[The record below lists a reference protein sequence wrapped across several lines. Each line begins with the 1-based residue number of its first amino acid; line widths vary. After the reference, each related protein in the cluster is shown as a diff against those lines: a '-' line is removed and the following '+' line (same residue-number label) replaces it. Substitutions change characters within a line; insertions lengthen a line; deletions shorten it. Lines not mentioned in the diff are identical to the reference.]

1 VKSVEQYVRLC
12 GRIGNLSES
21 LTGVSIV
28 DAYFGPN
35 NLAPEK
41 QTRSTEPESIL
52 QDIGSLIDNIKS
64 TIRNQL
70 RREYLLGE
78 ILSLQAVVEWLS
90 GADISYGQLVKRLF
104 NIDMKAYPESAID
117 RQIQRVD
124 DAFTGFPGAN
134 MRERVDRFLTTGE
147 LRGEPLR
154 NLIEGELQNK
164 ASEVGRL
171 FKERV
176 FSKIGGRIR
185 DNGVRY
191 SAVTD
196 KPWGGYNYYLG
207 GFKSTNEFNVDH
219 PMNREVALSVIYHEY
234 EHHVNNLFR
243 ERAYLMNRYAEL
255 SVVPLHT
262 GRSVISEG
270 TADSA
275 KEFLR
280 IADESP
286 TSRAMEVL
294 STLRRMVS
302 INAAIMMNDRGLG
315 IEEVAPY
322 IAERGLRTPDSAKA
336 TTDFFKPKTDDGRV
350 NIWAPYVFTYHI
362 GKTGFVMPTFEKA
375 VEKGLLADFF
385 RTLYLTPFSGSSAT
399 WKAAFEWL

>member
-1 VKSVEQYVRLC
+1 MKTVEQYVRTC
-12 GRIGNLSES
+12 GRIGNFSER

-28 DAYFGPN
+28 DAYFGPSS
-35 NLAPEK
+35 LAPEK
-41 QTRSTEPESIL
+41 QTGSTEPESIL
-52 QDIGSLIDNIKS
+52 EDIGPLIDNIKG

-70 RREYLLGE
+70 RTEYLLGE
-78 ILSLQAVVEWLS
+78 IHSLQTLVEWLS

-104 NIDMKAYPESAID
+104 NIDMKAYPESVID
-117 RQIQRVD
+117 RQIQRAD
-124 DAFTGFPGAN
+124 EAFIGFPGADL
-134 MRERVDRFLTTGE
+134 RERADRFMTTGE

-154 NLIEGELQNK
+154 NLIEGELQDK

-191 SAVTD
+191 KAVTN

-207 GFKSTNEFNVDH
+207 DFKSMNEFNVDH
-219 PMNREVALSVIYHEY
+219 PMNREVSLSVIYHEY

-243 ERAYLMNRYAEL
+243 ERAYLKNRYLEL

-270 TADSA
+270 SADSA

-286 TSRAMEVL
+286 TAR
-294 STLRRMVS
+294 
-302 INAAIMMNDRGLG
+302 
-315 IEEVAPY
+315 
-322 IAERGLRTPDSAKA
+322 
-336 TTDFFKPKTDDGRV
+336 
-350 NIWAPYVFTYHI
+350 
-362 GKTGFVMPTFEKA
+362 
-375 VEKGLLADFF
+375 
-385 RTLYLTPFSGSSAT
+385 
-399 WKAAFEWL
+399 AFEELKFTETNGLHQRCNHDE

>member
-1 VKSVEQYVRLC
+1 VKAVEQYVRLC
-12 GRIGNLSES
+12 GRIGNFSER

-28 DAYFGPN
+28 DAYFGPPS
-35 NLAPEK
+35 LAPEN
-41 QTRSTEPESIL
+41 QTGGPEPESIL
-52 QDIGSLIDNIKS
+52 QDIGSLIDNIEG

-78 ILSLQAVVEWLS
+78 TRSLQAVVEWLS

-104 NIDMKAYPESAID
+104 NIDMKAYTEIAID
-117 RQIQRVD
+117 QQIQRVD
-124 DAFTGFPGAN
+124 EVFIGFPGADV
-134 MRERVDRFLTTGE
+134 RERADRFMTTGE
-147 LRGEPLR
+147 LRGEPLK
-154 NLIEGELQNK
+154 NLIEGELQDK

-176 FSKIGGRIR
+176 FSKIGGDIR
-185 DNGVRY
+185 DKGVRY
-191 SAVTD
+191 KAVTD

-207 GFKSTNEFNVDH
+207 GFKSMNEFNVDH
-219 PMNREVALSVIYHEY
+219 PMNREVSLSVIYHEY

-243 ERAYLMNRYAEL
+243 ERAYLKNRYLEL

-275 KEFLR
+275 KEFLG

-286 TSRAMEVL
+286 TARAFEEL
-294 STLRRMVS
+294 SSLRRMVS
-302 INAAIMMNDRGLG
+302 INAAIMMNDRGVG
-315 IEEVAPY
+315 VEEVTPY
-322 IAERGLRTPDSAKA
+322 IAERGFRPTDSARA

-350 NIWAPYVFTYHI
+350 NIWAPYVFTYHV
-362 GKTGFVMPTFEKA
+362 GKTDFVMPKFEKA
-375 VEKGLLADFF
+375 VEKGLVEDFF
-385 RTLYLTPFSGSSAT
+385 RVLYLNPFSGSSVT
-399 WKAAFEWL
+399 WKAAFDWL

>member
-1 VKSVEQYVRLC
+1 VKAAEQYVQLC
-12 GRIGNLSES
+12 GRVGNLSRS

-28 DAYFGPN
+28 DAYFGPPS
-35 NLAPEK
+35 LAPEK
-41 QTRSTEPESIL
+41 QAERTEPESIL
-52 QDIGSLIDNIKS
+52 QDIGSLIDIVKGS
-64 TIRNQL
+64 IRNEL

-78 ILSLQAVVEWLS
+78 IGSLQTVVEWLS

-104 NIDMKAYPESAID
+104 SIDMKAYPESVID
-117 RQIQRVD
+117 QQMQRVSE
-124 DAFTGFPGAN
+124 AFAVFPGADV
-134 MRERVDRFLTTGE
+134 RDRVDRFMTTGE

-154 NLIEGELQNK
+154 YLIEGELQDK
-164 ASEVGRL
+164 VSEVGRL

-191 SAVTD
+191 KAVTD

-207 GFKSTNEFNVDH
+207 GFKSMNEFNVDH
-219 PMNREVALSVIYHEY
+219 PMNREVSLSVIYHEY
-234 EHHVNNLFR
+234 EHHVNNLCR
-243 ERAYLMNRYAEL
+243 ERAYLKNRYAEL

-275 KEFLR
+275 KEFLG

-286 TSRAMEVL
+286 TATAMEVL

-315 IEEVAPY
+315 IEDVAPY
-322 IAERGLRTPDSAKA
+322 IAERGLRTADSAKV

-350 NIWAPYVFTYHI
+350 NIWAPYVFTYHV
-362 GKTGFVMPTFEKA
+362 GKTDFVMPTFDKA
-375 VEKGLLADFF
+375 VERGLLADFF
-385 RTLYLTPFSGSSAT
+385 KVLYLNPFSGSSVT
-399 WKAAFEWL
+399 WNIAFDWL